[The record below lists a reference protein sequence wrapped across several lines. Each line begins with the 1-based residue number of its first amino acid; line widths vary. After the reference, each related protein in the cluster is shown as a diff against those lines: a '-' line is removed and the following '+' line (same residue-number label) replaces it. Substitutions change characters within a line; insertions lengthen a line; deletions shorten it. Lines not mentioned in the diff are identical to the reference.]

1 MSYLPSF
8 WSGGTGLAGLTD
20 EQLQQLSQQSGISFP
35 MLKQQQMAEMASSA
49 GQLPGDD
56 ENTQMVPTVEIKLH
70 SNPKNPAK
78 ARRKNIKMLRK
89 ILRPPRYWFGL
100 FSIYRYNGSTECACC
115 GVDCNRFMEGGDSA
129 YAHIIDEDTRKSLAD
144 IYWYDEDTGKY
155 KKPHART
162 HGDIGDELNSTLCPA
177 HLHIYHTL
185 RKLVQEDELA
195 GEGISRPVSQ
205 GTKFMRVPGLPSMH
219 KNRNRST
226 TDSLIKY
233 EPFFKMI
240 QQDVQYQKGITLTQ
254 HPNPLSGVADLVTVT
269 FDLRA
274 LQLQDLQRQN
284 STIGVPAVNNAVNAA
299 VPQQQQTN
307 VASPNPQPEAGT
319 Q

>member
-1 MSYLPSF
+1 MSYLPSL

-20 EQLQQLSQQSGISFP
+20 EQLQQLSQQSGIAFP

-89 ILRPPRYWFGL
+89 VLRPPRYWFGL

-144 IYWYDEDTGKY
+144 IYWFDDETGKY

-195 GEGISRPVSQ
+195 GEGLSRPVSQ
-205 GTKFMRVPGLPSMH
+205 GTKFMRVPGLSMH
-219 KNRNRST
+219 KNRNRATS
-226 TDSLIKY
+226 DSLIKY

-284 STIGVPAVNNAVNAA
+284 STIGVPAVNNAINAS
-299 VPQQQQTN
+299 PQQQQAN
-307 VASPNPQPEAGT
+307 VPSPNPQPEAGT

>member
-129 YAHIIDEDTRKSLAD
+129 YAHIIDEDTRK
-144 IYWYDEDTGKY
+144 Y

-205 GTKFMRVPGLPSMH
+205 GTKFMRVPGLPSIH

-284 STIGVPAVNNAVNAA
+284 STIGVPAVNNAT
-299 VPQQQQTN
+299 PQQQQTN
-307 VASPNPQPEAGT
+307 VPSQNPSPDGGT